1 MSNEADKS
9 ASFVQTLNIRESD
22 EGQLGVA
29 SLWDCTLWLCARCGS
44 VHVVALCM
52 LIGTVDLHGGGN
64 DRPDH
69 DVCGGESFFVDCE
82 GWRGR

>member
-1 MSNEADKS
+1 MK
-9 ASFVQTLNIRESD
+9 ASQVWPAFGTARYGSVHVMAL
-22 EGQLGVA
+22 
-29 SLWDCTLWLCARCGS
+29 CMLWLCAR
-44 VHVVALCM
+44 

-69 DVCGGESFFVDCE
+69 DVCGGELFFVDFE